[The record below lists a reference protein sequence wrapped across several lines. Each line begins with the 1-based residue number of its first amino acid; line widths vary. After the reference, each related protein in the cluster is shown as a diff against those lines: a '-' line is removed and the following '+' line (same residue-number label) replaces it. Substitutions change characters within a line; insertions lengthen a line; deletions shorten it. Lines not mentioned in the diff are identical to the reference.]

1 MNQLAIERLIEEIQK
16 LAPKQKEELFHRL
29 GLFFPAAKNQQRGG
43 EDDPFSELIGL
54 IKGPGKGSI
63 NYKDDLYGNKRHL

>member
-1 MNQLAIERLIEEIQK
+1 MAIERLIEEIQK
-16 LAPKQKEELFHRL
+16 LTPKQKEELFHRL
-29 GLFFPAAKNQQRGG
+29 GVFFPSAENKQRGG

-63 NYKDDLYGNKRHL
+63 SYKDDLYGNKRPL